1 MATCIKPKAALYT
14 VAPSVED
21 NVHETIREHY
31 ASEFAEARG
40 FRVAGCYADNPNSRT
55 ELSKL
60 VNDARENRFQTVIV
74 YEADAPFPDSATAW
88 AKLFA
93 LWKEGVEVLFSS
105 HR

>member
-1 MATCIKPKAALYT
+1 MPKYFKPKAALYT
-14 VAPSVED
+14 VVPSVED

-40 FRVAGCYADNPNSRT
+40 FSVAGCYADNPNSGS

-60 VNDARENRFQTVIV
+60 AIDARENRFQTVIV

-93 LWKEGVEVLFSS
+93 LWKEGVEIIFSN
-105 HR
+105 HN